1 MEHNCGC
8 GCNHNNFEIANLD
21 SKEQDAIKKAEAQVK
36 SETGK
41 DIIMIA
47 WEKK

>member
-1 MEHNCGC
+1 MMEHNCEC
-8 GCNHNNFEIANLD
+8 GHNTFQIAHLD
-21 SKEQDAIKKAEAQVK
+21 SKEQDAIRKAEAQIK